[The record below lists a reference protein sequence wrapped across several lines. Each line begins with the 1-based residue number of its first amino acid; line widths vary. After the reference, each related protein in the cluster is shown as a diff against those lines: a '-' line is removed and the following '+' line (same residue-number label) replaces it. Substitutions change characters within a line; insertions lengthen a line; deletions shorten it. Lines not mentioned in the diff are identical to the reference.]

1 MEPLLAQQRVLAGLE
16 RPHAM
21 IAQSVGTAPHQDVGY
36 DNDSF
41 IFVSR
46 PLIGLGSKRRGERLR
61 TPAGGVEVTSS
72 LVSSIGGRQ
81 AQPQARTA
89 QGRGLRLYAAP
100 VGVG

>member
-41 IFVSR
+41 ILQPQGFSMSR
-46 PLIGLGSKRRGERLR
+46 PVVIDEFRRMLLH
-61 TPAGGVEVTSS
+61 V
-72 LVSSIGGRQ
+72 
-81 AQPQARTA
+81 
-89 QGRGLRLYAAP
+89 
-100 VGVG
+100 